1 MACDIGPYYSPSGEI
16 LAGYD
21 TPLDLVPQ
29 AATRGSKLDPKARR
43 KIKGGEIT
51 EY

>member
-1 MACDIGPYYSPSGEI
+1 MACDIGPYYSPDGAI

-21 TPLDLVPQ
+21 HPLDL
-29 AATRGSKLDPKARR
+29 GPKVRK

>member
-29 AATRGSKLDPKARR
+29 AATPGWKLDR
-43 KIKGGEIT
+43 KPA
-51 EY
+51 